1 MSGAGVTPDVK
12 VMATVGND
20 ATDDAAIAKAIALTA
35 DPKLMEMAR
44 RFTRTGAAPQV
55 YHITT

>member
-12 VMATVGND
+12 VLSTIGND
-20 ATDDAAIAKAIALTA
+20 ATDDAAIAKALRLTA

-55 YHITT
+55 FRITM